1 MADESCLINRFYAFI
16 NSKPTPWNTL
26 KLFLQAEHEFPEQ
39 ASAQLRII
47 IPLILNGLRRG
58 ANDLM
63 TLSMAAKPKKD
74 DHGTLLIDI
83 SRDCI
88 NRYNSST

>member
-1 MADESCLINRFYAFI
+1 MADETCLINRLYAFI
-16 NSKPTPWNTL
+16 NSKPAPWNTL
-26 KLFLQAEHEFPEQ
+26 ELLLQAEQEFPEQ
-39 ASAQLRII
+39 TSGRLRII
-47 IPLILNGLRRG
+47 ISSILIGLRRG

-63 TLSMAAKPKKD
+63 TLSMAAGPKKD